1 MITTENPII
10 PIPVFPYDADD
21 DMRASIEWA
30 YRHIRER
37 VAQGGPGWGGWPEK

>member
-1 MITTENPII
+1 MI
-10 PIPVFPYDADD
+10 DADD

-37 VAQGGPGWGGWPEK
+37 VAQGGPGWGGWRGSIED